1 MATVGAVLPG
11 DFTIKPAKLRGQPSH
26 GMLCSYTELGI
37 PVEADG
43 IIELPLDAPVGT
55 DLRDYLQLDDV
66 TIEVDLTPNR
76 ADCLGIAG
84 LAREIGVL
92 NRCEVREPEWQPV
105 AATTAVHFPIRVEAA
120 EACPSYNFV

>member
-1 MATVGAVLPG
+1 
-11 DFTIKPAKLRGQPSH
+11 
-26 GMLCSYTELGI
+26 MLY
-37 PVEADG
+37 
-43 IIELPLDAPVGT
+43 
-55 DLRDYLQLDDV
+55 
-66 TIEVDLTPNR
+66 EVIT

-120 EACPSYNFV
+120 EACPRYLGRVLQQVNA